1 MDKLDYFKKIT
12 DKKSF
17 SDIEWN
23 IPEQKTGTLTL
34 VGGNRDNFSFL
45 IRSAENLENTK
56 IKTLKILLP
65 DALQNKLP
73 PLPNLSF
80 LPSTSSGSIAK
91 SKILDDYFNSSD
103 FVAIL
108 GDLSKNSET
117 AIAIANAIKN
127 TKTAVLLTRDAI
139 DLTLPEMPN
148 LIEREN
154 LFFVGSAAQIQKLFR
169 AVYYPKVLLL
179 SMPLIPVVEALH
191 KFTLSYPAT
200 ILTFHQE
207 QILIA
212 KDGKI
217 FSIPLEKTDYTPI
230 SLVNSDLATKI
241 AANNLLLKNTPL
253 EATALSVF

>member
-1 MDKLDYFKKIT
+1 MDKLGYFKKIT

-17 SDIEWN
+17 SDTEWN

-34 VGGNRDNFSFL
+34 VGGNRENFAFL
-45 IRSAENLENTK
+45 IHSAEKLETTK
-56 IKTLKILLP
+56 VKTINILLP
-65 DALQNKLP
+65 DVLKSKLP
-73 PLPNLSF
+73 PLESLTF
-80 LPSTSSGSIAK
+80 LPSTDSGSIAK
-91 SKILDDYFNSSD
+91 SKIIGDYFNSSD
-103 FVAIL
+103 FVAIM

-117 AIAIANAIKN
+117 AIAIADAVKN
-127 TKTAVLLTRDAI
+127 TTTNVLLTRDTI
-139 DLTLPEMPN
+139 DLLLPEMPS

-200 ILTFHQE
+200 ILTLHQE

-212 KDGKI
+212 KNGKI
-217 FSIPLEKTDYTPI
+217 LSIPLEKTTYTPI
-230 SLVNSDLATKI
+230 SLWNSDLAAKI
-241 AANNLLLKNTPL
+241 AANNLLLKTAPL

>member
-1 MDKLDYFKKIT
+1 MDRLDYFKKIT
-12 DKKSF
+12 DKKSL

-23 IPEQKTGTLTL
+23 LPEQKTGTLTL
-34 VGGNRDNFSFL
+34 VGGNRENFSFL
-45 IRSAENLENTK
+45 IHSAEKLESTK
-56 IKTLKILLP
+56 VKTINILLP
-65 DALQNKLP
+65 DILKNKLP
-73 PLPNLSF
+73 PLPHLTF
-80 LPSTSSGSIAK
+80 LPSTDSGSIAK
-91 SKILDDYFNSSD
+91 SEVLNDYFNSSD

-127 TKTAVLLTRDAI
+127 TKTKVLLTRDTI
-139 DLTLPEMPN
+139 DLILPEMPS

-154 LFFVGSAAQIQKLFR
+154 LLFVGSAAQIQKLFR

-179 SMPLIPVVEALH
+179 SMPLLPVVEALH

-200 ILTFHQE
+200 ILTIHQE

-217 FSIPLEKTDYTPI
+217 LDIPLEKTNYTPI
-230 SLVNSDLATKI
+230 SLVNSDLAAKI
-241 AANNLLLKNTPL
+241 AANNLLINTAPL